1 LIDPEQLI
9 EQRRDG
15 VAAAPAPAQ
24 AAYEPRRWLAWH
36 RGDQMPFNLIAA
48 LVGRPEAV
56 VEAAVRSVL
65 EADAAADAR
74 SRSCRSRPMSQPT
87 SSCPAELP
95 WPGTPRSDR
104 APGVFPS

>member
-1 LIDPEQLI
+1 MIDVELLI

-15 VAAAPAPAQ
+15 VAAPAPAQ

-74 SRSCRSRPMSQPT
+74 SRSCRSRPMSQP
-87 SSCPAELP
+87 SRPAAAATAGLP
-95 WPGTPRSDR
+95 GAMAPR
-104 APGVFPS
+104 AFPS